1 MNNQFLD
8 TRKLMTGK
16 DGQLYITL
24 ESGKQLFL
32 AECDSF
38 QAQMSISNTD
48 YQPVGSFMSF
58 AVPLS
63 YSVTLTLTEA
73 VIRDD
78 VMLSELYRAIKSGVL
93 PVFEFAGKIKNRAGM
108 MSRQV
113 FRECIPD
120 GSVDLLNVT
129 PGDII
134 KRSWSFRVNATPELQ
149 ELFATEN

>member
-1 MNNQFLD
+1 MANNEFLD

-24 ESGKQLFL
+24 EDGAQLFL
-32 AECDSF
+32 AECDTFS
-38 QAQMSISNTD
+38 AQLSVSNTD
-48 YQPVGSFMSF
+48 YQPVGSFQTF
-58 AVPLS
+58 AVPVS

-78 VMLSELYRAIKSGVL
+78 VMLTALYAALKEGYL
-93 PVFEFAGKIKNRAGM
+93 PIFEFAGKLKNRQGKVN
-108 MSRQV
+108 RQV

-120 GSVDLLNVT
+120 GSVDLMNIT
-129 PGDII
+129 PGDIV

-149 ELFATEN
+149 EFFAS

>member
-1 MNNQFLD
+1 MNNNFLD

-16 DGQLYITL
+16 DGQLFVTL
-24 ESGKQLFL
+24 DGGNQIFL
-32 AECDSF
+32 AECDTF

-48 YQPVGSFMSF
+48 YQPVGSFQSF
-58 AVPLS
+58 AVPVS
-63 YSVTLTLTEA
+63 YTVTLTMTEA

-78 VMLSELYRAIKSGVL
+78 VMLKTLYDAIKKGWL
-93 PVFEFAGKIKNRAGM
+93 PVFEFAGKIKNREGKAN
-108 MSRQV
+108 RQV

-149 ELFATEN
+149 EMFNS

>member
-1 MNNQFLD
+1 MNNNFLD

-16 DGQLYITL
+16 DGQLFVTL
-24 ESGKQLFL
+24 DGGNQIFL
-32 AECDSF
+32 AECDTF

-48 YQPVGSFMSF
+48 YQPVGSFQSF
-58 AVPLS
+58 AVPVS
-63 YSVTLTLTEA
+63 YTVTLTMTEA

-78 VMLSELYRAIKSGVL
+78 VMLKSLYDAIKKGWL
-93 PVFEFAGKIKNRAGM
+93 PVFEFAGKIKNREGKAN
-108 MSRQV
+108 RQV

-149 ELFATEN
+149 EMFNS